1 MFIPES
7 VASSQEMNKRKDD
20 ETDEKD
26 PSDQGQTDEKDPSDQ
41 GQTEE
46 KDPSDQGQE
55 KPIQFVY
62 GWPDDISENLQEPS
76 SDTSFQLNM
85 QKISTPVL

>member
-7 VASSQEMNKRKDD
+7 AASSQEINKGKDD

-26 PSDQGQTDEKDPSDQ
+26 PSDQGQDKPS
-41 GQTEE
+41 
-46 KDPSDQGQE
+46 
-55 KPIQFVY
+55 QFFY
-62 GWPDDISENLQEPS
+62 GWPDHISENLQEPR

>member
-41 GQTEE
+41 GH
-46 KDPSDQGQE
+46 D

-62 GWPDDISENLQEPS
+62 GWPDHISENLQEPR